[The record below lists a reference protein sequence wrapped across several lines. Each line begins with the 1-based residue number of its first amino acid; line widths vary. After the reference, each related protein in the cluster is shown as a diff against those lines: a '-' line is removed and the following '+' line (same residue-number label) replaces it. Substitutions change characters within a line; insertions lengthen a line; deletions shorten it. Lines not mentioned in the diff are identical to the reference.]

1 MAYGNHLTIGQFFI
15 SLARGFRETR
25 LEILLFFLIIIAL
38 LVLFTLYTVVQKR
51 RARLELARHSR
62 EILEHLLWKL
72 DLNAQEKDLLGGLA
86 RHLSRGESVHSL
98 LVNVHVFDACARK
111 MRQSESVDETQ
122 LGALRLKI
130 DFRVLQ
136 PEEAPTSS
144 AELPEGSPVLLVAG
158 PGTRL
163 RGTLVA
169 QGPGSLLVQLGK
181 GISPPAMKTGLTMYF
196 HNAAGIFSFHTR
208 VTDQTEDGVRLAHST
223 QITRHQRRKFY
234 RSKVRLPVFVTSSS
248 VAAVPQESLL
258 LDLGGGG
265 ASLQNPGGQLK
276 KGSPIKLSFSSEI
289 GKFTLS
295 CRVLRVSRNG
305 RIINV
310 KFESLQDAER
320 NRIMGFLFKQSEG
333 RRSPSP

>member
-1 MAYGNHLTIGQFFI
+1 MSYKQFFI
-15 SLARGFRETR
+15 SLARGFHETR
-25 LEILLFFLIIIAL
+25 LEILLFFIIIIAL
-38 LVLFTLYTVVQKR
+38 LILFTVYAVVQKR
-51 RARLELARHSR
+51 RARQELARHSH
-62 EILEHLLWKL
+62 EILEHLLGKL
-72 DLNAQEKDLLGGLA
+72 DLNAQETELLGGLA
-86 RHLSRGESVHSL
+86 RHLSQGESVHSL

-111 MRQSESVDETQ
+111 MRQSESVDEAQ
-122 LGALRLKI
+122 LSALRLKI
-130 DFRVLQ
+130 GFRVLQ

-163 RGTLVA
+163 PGTLVA
-169 QGPGSLLVQLGK
+169 QGPGSLLVQLGA

-208 VTDQTEDGVRLAHST
+208 VTDQMEGGVRLAHSS

-234 RSKVRLPVFVTSSS
+234 RSKVRLPVFVASSS
-248 VAAVPQESLL
+248 IAAVPQESLL

-265 ASLQNPGGQLK
+265 ASIQNPGGQLK
-276 KGSPIKLSFSSEI
+276 KGNLIKLSFSPEI

-295 CRVLRVSRNG
+295 GRVLRVSKNG

-320 NRIMGFLFKQSEG
+320 NRIMSFLFKQSER
-333 RRSPSP
+333 RRSPSR